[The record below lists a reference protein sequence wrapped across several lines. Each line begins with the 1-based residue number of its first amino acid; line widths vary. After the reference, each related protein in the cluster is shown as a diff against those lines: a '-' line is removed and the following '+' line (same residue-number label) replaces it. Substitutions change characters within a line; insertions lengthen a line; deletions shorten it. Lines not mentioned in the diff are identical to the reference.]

1 MSYRTVGFGS
11 VLLLIVGMG
20 CVPGGA
26 SVLRAPTQQLHLR
39 NELPGRVAAADA
51 PSERKLPQGSIT
63 LAEPHE
69 LPVPAPAS
77 HQVPSPK
84 KRVMVAR
91 RSGERSWSARQQ
103 PPLVLVPGGASVAV
117 ASARGR
123 SSPPTVNTRDS
134 LPKKVEP
141 VLAFPEPGLDDTAA
155 YQGYQTRFYRDSKG
169 NTVQIYLQRR
179 SGRAVLVWA
188 DAANE
193 SAGFTARDAAG
204 RPADLDWGA
213 RRAAISDSGSS
224 RALEYHLAAQTSS
237 IELGWFVLGSMR
249 IERDFVYAKRDQLP
263 YRAAPFRVAEESL
276 LVAAVERLP
285 SSERKE
291 HLSLLHATSLAEL
304 QSRLLPAI
312 STSHDDSTSIVR
324 VERPSLDGR
333 NHLRLELR
341 VDPRKTKVGV
351 RGNVVSLRTR
361 PGSAVRFSVRVTTD
375 AAPLTPLT
383 RQRIFTSDFL
393 AFVSRGA
400 GESDS
405 AELAHRRLE
414 RQVRGIELLSS
425 EEKLMAGL
433 PNFATYFGRDMMMTA
448 LMMRPIWQP
457 VMSEHVIA
465 SVLRK
470 LGPKGDVSHEEALGG
485 QAIREHAAIY
495 DSLITVYTAA
505 SRRQQKE
512 KAAAALEQATG
523 VLSELQKTRENYH
536 MIDDEFQLPVLT
548 ARYLADSTVPANRKR
563 EFLLERSDTL
573 GSQSRLALLLK
584 ELALVASLSRPYAE
598 APRATNLVSFPKRD
612 STHWRSASW
621 RDSDAG
627 YAGGRFAMDINV
639 IWVPNALRA
648 ISTILDMIPK
658 MGISQS
664 EIDSLGTS
672 YQGTPLEGYI
682 RDRSDLQHAIDV
694 WNGARRHFIVS
705 LSPAQVRRSV
715 KGKLAWLPAP
725 ERRYWQ
731 RVLERRGE
739 TRDSLIFLALS
750 LDTEGRPIRVV
761 NTDPATHIFLD
772 PEAPADTLGAELKPF
787 LRPFPVGLFVEGLG
801 PLVANDAYAS
811 RAIWERFQADQ
822 YHSPRVVWGREV
834 NLLLLGLANQVG
846 KENRPDF
853 RDALRTILD
862 AVNASGLQHNEL
874 WSYQIKGGKLIPVR
888 YGTSSDV
895 QLWNTTNLVVQYTLA
910 ALK

>member
-1 MSYRTVGFGS
+1 
-11 VLLLIVGMG
+11 
-20 CVPGGA
+20 
-26 SVLRAPTQQLHLR
+26 
-39 NELPGRVAAADA
+39 
-51 PSERKLPQGSIT
+51 
-63 LAEPHE
+63 
-69 LPVPAPAS
+69 
-77 HQVPSPK
+77 
-84 KRVMVAR
+84 
-91 RSGERSWSARQQ
+91 
-103 PPLVLVPGGASVAV
+103 
-117 ASARGR
+117 
-123 SSPPTVNTRDS
+123 
-134 LPKKVEP
+134 

-193 SAGFTARDAAG
+193 SAGLTVRDAAG

-213 RRAAISDSGSS
+213 RPATISDSGSS
-224 RALEYHLAAQTSS
+224 RALEYQLAAQTSS

-285 SSERKE
+285 LSERQE
-291 HLSLLHATSLAEL
+291 HLSLLHASSLAEL

-312 STSHDDSTSIVR
+312 TTSQNDSSSTIR

-333 NHLRLELR
+333 NHLSLELR

-393 AFVSRGA
+393 AFVAQRA
-400 GESDS
+400 GDSDS

-414 RQVRGIELLSS
+414 RQVRGVELLSS

-457 VMSEHVIA
+457 VMLEHVIA

-470 LGPKGDVSHEEALGG
+470 LGPEGDVSHEEALAG
-485 QAIREHAAIY
+485 QAIREHAGIY
-495 DSLITVYTAA
+495 DSLINVYTAA
-505 SRRQQKE
+505 NRRQQKD
-512 KAAAALEQATG
+512 KAADALQQATG
-523 VLSELQKTRENYH
+523 VLRDLQKTRENYH

-548 ARYLADSTVPANRKR
+548 ARYLADSTVPADRKR
-563 EFLLERSDTL
+563 EFLLERSDS
-573 GSQSRLALLLK
+573 GESRLALLLK

-612 STHWRSASW
+612 SVHWRSASW

-648 ISTILDMIPK
+648 ISTIFDMIPK
-658 MGISQS
+658 MGLGQS
-664 EIDSLGTS
+664 VLDSLGAS
-672 YQGTPLEGYI
+672 YRGTPLEGYI
-682 RDRSDLQHAIDV
+682 RDRSELEHAIDV
-694 WNGARRHFIVS
+694 WNGARRRFTVS

-715 KGKLAWLPAP
+715 GRKLAWLPAA

-731 RVLERRGE
+731 GVLERHRGA
-739 TRDSLIFLALS
+739 RDTLTFLALS

-772 PEAPADTLGAELKPF
+772 PDAPADTLAGELKPF
-787 LRPFPVGLFVEGLG
+787 LRPFPVGLFVAGLG

-811 RAIWERFQADQ
+811 RAVWERFQADQ

-834 NLLLLGLANQVG
+834 NLLLLGLANQVR

-910 ALK
+910 TLK